1 MRDRRVIFL
10 AAVTVVGGTFLA
22 RVTRVRIPGFSPN
35 G

>member
-10 AAVTVVGGTFLA
+10 AALTVVGGTYIA
-22 RVTRVRIPGFSPN
+22 RLTKVNIPGFSKN